1 MCMETGF
8 SQMSHITNCIA
19 LIQQLH
25 SVNNVHHQADRLEE
39 RKQVEGEVQRE
50 EMRR

>member
-1 MCMETGF
+1 MATGF
-8 SQMSHITNCIA
+8 SQTQSHITNYIA
-19 LIQQLH
+19 LTQQLH

-39 RKQVEGEVQRE
+39 RKQVEGKVQRE

>member
-1 MCMETGF
+1 METGF
-8 SQMSHITNCIA
+8 SQIQSHNTNYIA
-19 LIQQLH
+19 LTQQMY

-39 RKQVEGEVQRE
+39 RKQVEGEVQKE